1 MGETKKKMIEVAEYV
16 LPKFEVTI
24 DTPKD
29 QIYKDGKIRA
39 TIRSKYVNKMKSF
52 KCIFDSFYVFF

>member
-1 MGETKKKMIEVAEYV
+1 MLGDWNINVEVMGETKKKMIEVAEYV

-39 TIRSKYVNKMKSF
+39 TIRSKYIQKK
-52 KCIFDSFYVFF
+52 I